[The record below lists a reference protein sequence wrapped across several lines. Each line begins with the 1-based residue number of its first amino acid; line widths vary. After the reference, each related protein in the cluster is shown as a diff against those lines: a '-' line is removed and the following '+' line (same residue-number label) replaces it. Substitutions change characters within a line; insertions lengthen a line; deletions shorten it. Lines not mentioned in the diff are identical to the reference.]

1 MKNKRCSARHPAP
14 ATKRHAQLMLLAVLF
29 VLCSAPKSFAGAP
42 DWLRAA
48 AALPLP
54 TYPPETN
61 AVMLL
66 DERITTV
73 RDDGE
78 IRTVSRQ
85 AWKILRPEGRE
96 HGIVAVA
103 YDGDTK
109 LTYLK
114 AWALTAKGVEFE
126 VKERDFYEMNVGSG
140 SLYDDV
146 RMKGTKVDGA
156 DVGSIVGYE
165 YEQRER
171 PFLFQDKWLFQDP
184 LPVRKARFVLQLP
197 NGWEYRAT
205 WMNFAEQKPQAVGS
219 NGWAWELE
227 NVPAIET
234 EPLMPPWKAVA
245 GWLAVTY
252 IPSDSGLRAKSHAS
266 WSELGTWYAQLAAGR
281 RDTTPEIK
289 QKVIE
294 LTAAAPNTLAKI
306 RALAAFAQRG
316 VRYVAIEIGIG
327 GYQPH
332 SARDIFTN
340 RYGDCKDKAT
350 VLSTML
356 KEIGVESN
364 YVIINASRGVTAP
377 SFPSML
383 NFNHAVLAIRL
394 PADVP
399 TEHLY
404 ALHEHPTLGK
414 LLFFDPTNE
423 ITPLGSLPTYLQ
435 KNYGLLVT
443 ESGGELLELPLQA
456 PLTNRLLRVGKIAL
470 NSNGTISAQV
480 QEVRWGDSATSRRN
494 QILAVQGAERDKLI
508 ESFLASFLGS
518 FRLRKWTVENLEK
531 YDENLVLNY
540 DFDSENY
547 AKIAGNLLLLR
558 LRVLGAKGDD
568 VMERKPRK
576 LPVEFGSTTFQSDIY
591 EFVLPPGYR
600 ADEIPEAV
608 KMDAGFA
615 EYSSKV
621 ELKGNVLRYQRDY
634 TVKEVLVPVAKL
646 DELKKFNR
654 VIAADERNAAVLTRG
669 TP

>member
-1 MKNKRCSARHPAP
+1 MKNRPYSARHHRA
-14 ATKRHAQLMLLAVLF
+14 ANKRRAHLTLLAVLL

-42 DWLRAA
+42 EWMRLAM
-48 AALPLP
+48 ALPLP

-61 AVMLL
+61 AVKLL
-66 DERITTV
+66 DEQITTV
-73 RDDGE
+73 REDGE
-78 IRTVSRQ
+78 IRTTYRK
-85 AWKILRPEGRE
+85 AWKILRPEGRDL
-96 HGIVAVA
+96 GIVGVA

-114 AWALTAKGVEFE
+114 AWALTAKGAEFE
-126 VKERDFYEMNVGSG
+126 VKEKDFYEMNVGSG

-146 RMKGTKVDGA
+146 RTKGTKIDGT

-171 PFLFQDKWLFQDP
+171 PYVFQDKWLFQQP
-184 LPVRKARFVLQLP
+184 LPVRKARFILQLP
-197 NGWEYRAT
+197 AGWEYRAT
-205 WMNFAEQKPQAVGS
+205 WMNFPDQKPQAVGN

-252 IPSDSGLRAKSHAS
+252 VPSDSAQRTKSHAS
-266 WSELGTWYAQLAAGR
+266 WSELGAWYAQLAAGR

-289 QKVIE
+289 QKVAE
-294 LTAAAPNTLAKI
+294 LTASAPNMLAKI

-332 SARDIFTN
+332 PARDIFSN

-364 YVIINASRGVTAP
+364 YVIINATRGVTAP

-383 NFNHAVLAIRL
+383 NFNHVILAIHL
-394 PADVP
+394 PVDVP
-399 TEHLY
+399 IEHLY
-404 ALHEHPTLGK
+404 AIREHPTLGR

-423 ITPLGSLPTYLQ
+423 ATPVGYLPTYLQ

-443 ESGGELLELPLQA
+443 EGGGELLELPLQD
-456 PLTNRLLRVGKIAL
+456 PLTNRLLRVGKIVL
-470 NSNGTISAQV
+470 SSNGTISAQV
-480 QEVRWGDSATSRRN
+480 QEVRWGDSATTRRY
-494 QILAVQGAERDKLI
+494 QLLAAQGAERDKLM
-508 ESFLASFLGS
+508 ESFLASFLGG
-518 FRLRKWTVENLEK
+518 FRLRKATVENLEK
-531 YDENLVLNY
+531 YDENLILNY
-540 DFDSENY
+540 EFDSENY

-576 LPVEFGSTTFQSDIY
+576 LPVEFDSTTFQSDIY
-591 EFVLPPGYR
+591 EFTLPPGFR
-600 ADEIPEAV
+600 ADELPEPV
-608 KMDAGFA
+608 KIDASFA
-615 EYSSKV
+615 DYASKV

-634 TVKEVLVPVAKL
+634 TVKELLVPVAKL

-669 TP
+669 LP